1 MSLINIIAYG
11 MIDRKEVINAE
22 KEPISYKVNARG
34 NGTIDEVCHKIY
46 VTVLSSSSR
55 QDDSIGSGWVNER
68 RNCPPFEYAA
78 GGCQHVEKAI
88 F

>member
-1 MSLINIIAYG
+1 

-22 KEPISYKVNARG
+22 EEPLSHKAYASG
-34 NGTIDEVCHKIY
+34 NGTIDKVCHKIY
-46 VTVLSSSSR
+46 VAVLSSTSR
-55 QDDSIGSGWVNER
+55 QDDSIGSGRVNER
-68 RNCPPFEYAA
+68 RNCPSFEYAA